1 MWFALCQIGTYLLHE
16 IAVENLFNAVAVQ
29 VAQHVGVASTTGFD
43 IALGIDMQAAPGG
56 CTVKIRHPVFTGRSL
71 APGCFG
77 FAVVFTGKSVGN
89 EPLTQTAAI

>member
-1 MWFALCQIGTYLLHE
+1 MRLALCQISTDLLHE
-16 IAVENLFNAVAVQ
+16 IAVENLFNALAVQ

-56 CTVKIRHPVFTGRSL
+56 CTVKIHHPVFTGRSL

-77 FAVVFTGKSVGN
+77 FAVVFTCKSI
-89 EPLTQTAAI
+89 LYQHDSQTLPV